1 MSVSMHSSI
10 NKKLRMGIRRAD
22 KDYEEMM
29 GSNVPVTQRI
39 PDPDEHMPPSTE
51 FEMSSVSVVPD
62 GKEIYYSIK

>member
-1 MSVSMHSSI
+1 
-10 NKKLRMGIRRAD
+10 MGIRRAD

-62 GKEIYYSIK
+62 GKEIYYSIE